1 MNIKKICVFIAV
13 CFSLVTSVS
22 ANTNEVETGYDSNK
36 SKLLSYIISKQLS
49 ENHYTHKPINDSFS
63 EEAFRLYIKQVDPQK
78 RYFIQQDLDALSTY
92 TKTLDDEMTSGRIV
106 FPTVAEEI
114 IKERTIQILG
124 FLDEIEK
131 SPVNYQ
137 SKELLEVDSEKLLF
151 SKTVDELKSR
161 WLKTVTYQIVSKYL
175 DLVDINNVKVEADI
189 AEENKSDA
197 DIKKEA
203 KEKIL
208 KSNREVLNRILKR
221 EKRDT
226 IDRYFTVIAR
236 AFDPHSSFMP
246 PTQKEDFDIHM
257 RGSLEGIG
265 AVLQEEDGFIKVMRI
280 IPGGAADR
288 QKQLHASDTILMV
301 AQSKEEP
308 VDITDMQIRDAVQL
322 IRGPKGSEVR
332 LTVKTAEGKISIIP
346 IIRDV
351 VQLEETFVKSAIL
364 SNKNNEKF
372 AYLKIPTFYRDF
384 EQTKHGGS
392 GRNVT
397 DDVKKALEE
406 FKSEKTQGL
415 IVDLR
420 NNGGGA
426 LVDAVKIAGLF
437 IETGPIVQ
445 IKTNDN
451 KAEVLYDY
459 DKDIY
464 YDGAIVVLINRFSAS
479 ASEILAGALQDYNRA
494 VIIGS
499 EHSYGKGTVQTLIN
513 LDTKLPFFSV
523 NMTKYKPLGALKV
536 TTQKFY
542 RVNGESTQQK
552 GIISD
557 IILPDRFKYAETGEQ
572 YMDNS
577 MPWDTIDPIDYDIWK
592 NHFDLQSLKTTSN
605 MRVKS
610 DVEFSKIEKDANES
624 KVRLEHTLIAIDID
638 SVKKARESMQD
649 ESSKHVSPHGIETT
663 GLSNEDDKKE
673 YTKEEKQ
680 QLMVDRL
687 LEDPYVLESLSVLDD
702 FT

>member
-1 MNIKKICVFIAV
+1 MDYKKICTVVVV
-13 CFSLVTSVS
+13 CFSLVTYVS
-22 ANTNEVETGYDSNK
+22 SNASTTEVGYDSNK

-63 EEAFRLYIKQVDPQK
+63 EDTFKQYIKQVDPQK
-78 RYFIQQDLDALSTY
+78 RYFIQQDLDALSPY
-92 TKTLDDEMTSGRIV
+92 AKTLDDEMTSGHIV
-106 FPTVAEEI
+106 FPNVAEEI
-114 IKERTIQILG
+114 IKQRTTQILG

-131 SPVNYQ
+131 VTIDFQ
-137 SKELLEVDSEKLLF
+137 SKELLEVDPEKLSF
-151 SKTVDELKSR
+151 STTVDELKQR
-161 WLKTVTYQIVSKYL
+161 WLKTVTYQVVSRYL
-175 DLVDINNVKVEADI
+175 DLVDINKVKVEAAI
-189 AEENKSDA
+189 APENKSDA
-197 DIKKEA
+197 DLRKEA
-203 KEKIL
+203 KEKVL
-208 KSNREVLNRILKR
+208 KSNREVLGRILKR
-221 EKRDT
+221 EKSDVVE
-226 IDRYFTVIAR
+226 RYFTAVAR
-236 AFDPHSSFMP
+236 AFDPHSSFMA

-280 IPGGAADR
+280 IPGGAAYR
-288 QKQLHASDTILMV
+288 QKKLHASDTILMV
-301 AQSKEEP
+301 AQSNEEP
-308 VDITDMQIRDAVQL
+308 VDITDMPIRDAVQL

-351 VQLEETFVKSAIL
+351 VQLEETFVKSAVL
-364 SNKNNEKF
+364 TNKTNEKF
-372 AYLKIPTFYRDF
+372 AYLKIPSFYRDF
-384 EQTKHGGS
+384 EQTKNGGS

-397 DDVKKALEE
+397 DDVIKALDE

-415 IVDLR
+415 IIDLR

-445 IKTNDN
+445 IKTNDQ

-459 DKDIY
+459 DKSIY

-499 EHSYGKGTVQTLIN
+499 DHSYGKGTVQTLIN

-523 NMTKYKPLGALKV
+523 NMTKYKPLGHLKV

-542 RVNGESTQQK
+542 RVNGESTQRK
-552 GIISD
+552 GIVSD
-557 IILPDRFKYAETGEQ
+557 IILPDRFQYAETGEQ
-572 YMDNS
+572 YMENS
-577 MPWDTIDPIDYDIWK
+577 MPWDTIDPVDFDMWK
-592 NHFDLQSLKTTSN
+592 DHFNLNTLKATSSS
-605 MRVKS
+605 RVKN
-610 DVEFSKIEKDANES
+610 DDDFLQIEKDANES
-624 KVRLEHTLIAIDID
+624 KKRLEHTLIAIDID
-638 SVKKARESMQD
+638 SVKKARESVKD
-649 ESSKHVSPHGIETT
+649 ESANTGSPHRIETS
-663 GLSNEDDKKE
+663 GLSKEDEAKE
-673 YTKEEKQ
+673 YTKEEQQ

-687 LEDPYVLESLSVLDD
+687 QEDPYVIESLSVLDD
-702 FT
+702 FS